1 MLAKKAGNSDL
12 CGRGFHHGLDKFIQR
27 NPSQGQLI
35 SDKLM
40 AGTVEAIVGAV
51 YIDSDHNNFAVE
63 RVMETLGLFWTE
75 D

>member
-1 MLAKKAGNSDL
+1 
-12 CGRGFHHGLDKFIQR
+12 
-27 NPSQGQLI
+27 
-35 SDKLM
+35 M